1 MKELDLALAQRS
13 SEIEFILKK
22 TKKKLTWIPLNLETL
37 LYLKQKKLNYISIEN
52 IINKE
57 FHQDGLIKVEN
68 LIDKIKQ
75 DTQLDFFLKKRYLG
89 IVRKYLNSIF
99 LTIKII
105 DEIKKKNNMSCI
117 YLSGWNRL
125 NFQDSSITR
134 KNFIVSFLIYE
145 IYKKIIK

>member
-1 MKELDLALAQRS
+1 MKDLDLALAQRS

-68 LIDKIKQ
+68 LIDKIKK
-75 DTQLDFFLKKRYLG
+75 DIQLDFFLKKRYLG

-105 DEIKKKNNMSCI
+105 DEIKKKITYPVYI
-117 YLSGWNRL
+117 YQAGI
-125 NFQDSSITR
+125 D
-134 KNFIVSFLIYE
+134 
-145 IYKKIIK
+145 